1 MGIGDFDDRSQAPAL
16 LNVSVAFK
24 PNGILNNT
32 IFKVFGMIYKFL
44 LFYISDLL
52 L

>member
-1 MGIGDFDDRSQAPAL
+1 MGIEDFDDRSQAPAL

-32 IFKVFGMIYKFL
+32 IFKVFGMI
-44 LFYISDLL
+44 
-52 L
+52 